1 MSTHTI
7 GNTPCVNSAQS
18 CADTTAATAD
28 PSKLDDLALSG
39 HNNSITESK
48 ENFNSAASERPA
60 ELLKSHHKDLY
71 RATITK
77 RVSLHVARALMASP
91 DNDQASR
98 GSGIIN
104 CADHLRDDLGEL
116 VAVSRCRHRAC
127 PYCSAAKQRK
137 HIARLGSA
145 LGFLPPMRAEAPRLI
160 APRQTMVALKLTLN
174 SGEACPLGEI
184 RERIKIIHKSFK
196 AMTKLSAIADNI
208 VGYFRSSET
217 TEAESSDDEL
227 RANPHL
233 HGLLLLRGDADLDSI
248 AQIIR
253 HYWPR
258 AIKRAHAKAGRFEIK
273 TVASVQGISELSEQT
288 KADLLSW
295 LTYCLK
301 GGSYSYASKPDSLA
315 KMLSTS
321 DPYWQALDSAI
332 YKLRLIDSGGRLR
345 EALSKAEDEY
355 QASKVERPRA
365 RPTQLLTARPNDWVF
380 LHTIAGYA
388 RFKDL
393 SALKTCSALDLG
405 RELHKLP
412 EAVGDT
418 RWNPDDVLDE
428 IKTITLNLSPSASA
442 SIAWLRLKAHLTD
455 SKQRQSTFSS
465 TKNTRLPRGGGSAW
479 YEPKERLM
487 KSPIERGAPPSSS
500 AQPSTSATKPS

>member
-1 MSTHTI
+1 MTSNTT
-7 GNTPCVNSAQS
+7 GKTPCVNSAQP
-18 CADTTAATAD
+18 CVDTSAAAAEPT
-28 PSKLDDLALSG
+28 KLDELALGG
-39 HNNSITESK
+39 HIGLTTEINK
-48 ENFNSAASERPA
+48 KFNSAAGERPA

-71 RATITK
+71 KATITK
-77 RVSLHVARALMASP
+77 RVSLHVARALIASP

-104 CADHLRDDLGEL
+104 CADHLRDDTGEL
-116 VAVSRCRHRAC
+116 IAVSRCRHRAC

-137 HIARLGSA
+137 HIARLNSA
-145 LGFLPPMRAEAPRLI
+145 LDFLPPMKAEAPRLI
-160 APRQTMVALKLTLN
+160 APRQTMIALKLTLN
-174 SGEACPLGEI
+174 SGEACPLDEI

-196 AMTKLSAIADNI
+196 AMTKLSAIAENLI
-208 VGYFRSSET
+208 GYLRSSEA
-217 TEAESSDDEL
+217 TEAESSGEEP

-258 AIKRAHAKAGRFEIK
+258 AVKRAHAKAGRFEIK

-288 KADLLSW
+288 RPDLMSW
-295 LTYCLK
+295 LAYCLK
-301 GGSYSYASKPDSLA
+301 GGSYSYASKPDSLV

-345 EALSKAEDEY
+345 EALSKAEGEY
-355 QASKVERPRA
+355 QASKVEKPRA
-365 RPTQLLTARPNDWVF
+365 KPTQLLTARPSDWIF

-393 SALKTCSALDLG
+393 SALKTCSALDLD

-412 EAVGDT
+412 EATGDT
-418 RWNPDDVLDE
+418 RWNPEDVLEE

-442 SIAWLRLKAHLTD
+442 SVAWLRLKAHLTD

-465 TKNTRLPRGGGSAW
+465 TRNTRLPRGGGSAW

-500 AQPSTSATKPS
+500 TQLSTSTTKPS

>member
-1 MSTHTI
+1 MSTHTT
-7 GNTPCVNSAQS
+7 GNPACVNSAQL
-18 CADTTAATAD
+18 CAETTTAATE
-28 PSKLDDLALSG
+28 PSKLDDLALSS
-39 HNNSITESK
+39 HIDLTTEINK
-48 ENFNSAASERPA
+48 KFNSVASERPA

-137 HIARLGSA
+137 HIARLRSA
-145 LGFLPPMRAEAPRLI
+145 LDFLPPMKAEAPRLI

-174 SGEACPLGEI
+174 SGEACPLDEI
-184 RERIKIIHKSFK
+184 RERIRIMHKSFK
-196 AMTKLSAIADNI
+196 AMTKLNALAENL
-208 VGYFRSSET
+208 VGYLRSGEV
-217 TEAESSDDEL
+217 TEAESTDEEL
-227 RANPHL
+227 RANPHV
-233 HGLLLLRGDADLDSI
+233 HGLLLLRGDTDLDSI
-248 AQIIR
+248 TQIIR

-258 AIKRAHAKAGRFEIK
+258 AIKRAHVKAGRFETK

-288 KADLLSW
+288 RADLMSW
-295 LTYCLK
+295 LTYCFK

-315 KMLSTS
+315 KMLGTS
-321 DPYWQALDSAI
+321 DPYWQAVDKSI

-345 EALSKAEDEY
+345 EALSKAEDDY
-355 QASKVERPRA
+355 QASKVEKPRA
-365 RPTQLLTARPNDWVF
+365 KPTQLLTARPNDWVF

-393 SALKTCSALDLG
+393 SALKSCSALDLS

-412 EAVGDT
+412 EIVGDT
-418 RWNPDDVLDE
+418 RWNPDDVLEE
-428 IKTITLNLSPSASA
+428 IRAITLNLSPSVSA
-442 SIAWLRLKAHLTD
+442 SVAWLRLKAHLTD

-465 TKNTRLPRGGGSAW
+465 IKNTRLPRGGSSAW

-487 KSPIERGAPPSSS
+487 NSPIERGAPPSSS
-500 AQPSTSATKPS
+500 TQLSTSTTKLS